1 MNIGQVF
8 RNLVGDLNVSGAK
21 SLELKAGQVVRGVVM
36 QMMSEQEAMV
46 NIAGVPVRAR
56 LETPLA
62 QGQATLL
69 QVQPES
75 ASGQIILKP
84 LQSSGVQIADSSLPD
99 LLKDFGMKD
108 STANRRALQE
118 LHQGQV
124 PLTRENAKAFTDMA
138 VRVPA
143 GTDEGQWREAAMLA
157 IRRGLPP
164 TPETVGS
171 LQRLLFGKPL
181 SQGLQE
187 LGVLLDGLLAA
198 RDGGEGLTPATR
210 QAAGQFRQLLDQL
223 PQVVRPL
230 MGEGA
235 ESPAA
240 KPAGSGF
247 AAAAGPAAG
256 GPATPQAA
264 AAQSGGPSAPPQAG
278 RSLPFAAAAP
288 AASSSAPADTGAP
301 GTAGAGRD
309 TSGPLAAGQT
319 NPAGGRPE
327 ASALAAG
334 TRAAAHSESTP
345 LVGRLLK
352 ALGVEH
358 ELQLVRPQGT
368 GSEGAVTGMDKPG
381 QESLKGLLLTLSTA
395 EDASAAVRE
404 GARQL
409 VQQIAGQQ
417 LLMLPD
423 QSTMFTH
430 TTLMLPLFNQ
440 NGSQTAAIHIQ
451 SRKGSR
457 GELDA
462 SNCHLVF
469 DLSMQ
474 AMGPAIVDVQVTD
487 KIVGLRVYNDF
498 PVLQQLL
505 ESHRDDVK
513 SGLESIGYQLLTL
526 RAMPYP
532 EPEQVGAGKVGAEVS
547 SVSEASQ
554 ASQAMRAAGRYQAK
568 PYRGMDVRV

>member
-8 RNLVGDLNVSGAK
+8 RSLVGDLNVSGAK

-99 LLKDFGMKD
+99 LLKEFSLKD

-124 PLTRENAKAFTDMA
+124 PLTRENVKAFTDMA
-138 VRVPA
+138 ARVPA

-223 PQVVRPL
+223 PQVARPL

-256 GPATPQAA
+256 GPATAQAA
-264 AAQSGGPSAPPQAG
+264 AAQAGGPSAPPQAG

-288 AASSSAPADTGAP
+288 AASSAAPADP
-301 GTAGAGRD
+301 GPAGAGRD
-309 TSGPLAAGQT
+309 TSGLSAARQT
-319 NPAGGRPE
+319 NPAGGRSE
-327 ASALAAG
+327 ATVLAHG
-334 TRAAAHSESTP
+334 TGAAAHSEPPP

-358 ELQLVRPQGT
+358 ELQLVRSPGT
-368 GSEGAVTGMDKPG
+368 GSEGAVAGMDKPG

-423 QSTMFTH
+423 QSSMFTH

-532 EPEQVGAGKVGAEVS
+532 EPQQVGAGIVGAEVS